1 MLDFLV
7 TGTCFCGHCDNDVKL
22 LATYADP
29 AKAVLAAMIA
39 SKDGALMG
47 KFLAIEIPIDVRIR
61 YMQDSEPENCQIIA
75 HYIDGVFSAV
85 RS

>member
-1 MLDFLV
+1 M
-7 TGTCFCGHCDNDVKL
+7 T
-22 LATYADP
+22 
-29 AKAVLAAMIA
+29 A

-75 HYIDGVFSAV
+75 RYIDGVFSAV